1 MSYQQNIYQERTVT
15 TAPLSG
21 GPIAGNFAGP
31 PVAATGEIWSNQANA
46 GDIAIERCDYCP
58 QRESEEKGVLE
69 NIKEKAIDIKDKITG
84 NTPEKKAEKYAK
96 KCEKCLK
103 VRV

>member
-1 MSYQQNIYQERTVT
+1 MSYQQSIYQERTVT
-15 TAPLSG
+15 SAPLSG
-21 GPIAGNFAGP
+21 NVAGGP
-31 PVAATGEIWSNQANA
+31 PVEATGEVWSNQANA

-58 QRESEEKGVLE
+58 PIETEEKGVLE

-103 VRV
+103 VRM